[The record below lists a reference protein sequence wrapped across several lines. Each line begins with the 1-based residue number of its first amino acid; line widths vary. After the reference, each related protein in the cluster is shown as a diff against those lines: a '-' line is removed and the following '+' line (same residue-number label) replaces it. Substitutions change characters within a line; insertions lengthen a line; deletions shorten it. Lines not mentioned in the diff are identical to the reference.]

1 MEEHIMYIYKTT
13 NLITNKI
20 YIGQHI
26 AKINENKR
34 YFGSGKLL
42 KKSIKKHGIKNFKN
56 EILEYC
62 KDIDELNDRE
72 IFWISE
78 LNSTNLNI
86 GYNITCGGKQ
96 FFPTEEFI
104 RRCKEIR
111 NNISNEKKNEW
122 YSNISKTMIE
132 RGTSKGENNS
142 MYGKEYTKER
152 QEKCAKSKKENKEN
166 HKYYTEE
173 YRNAMSVRNTGD
185 NNPNFDNKWSDAQK
199 ENLSKYLLENEIH
212 KGEKNSN
219 FGKFGKESSG
229 YKEIPVEISN
239 KILYDY
245 TNNFLCISKL
255 SRKYNMTD
263 RKIKQIIIENNL
275 EVKIIYISKENEQK
289 IKDMFLLKNMS
300 FNKISKIIGI
310 DYRNIKKLLD
320 IK

>member
-1 MEEHIMYIYKTT
+1 
-13 NLITNKI
+13 
-20 YIGQHI
+20 
-26 AKINENKR
+26 
-34 YFGSGKLL
+34 
-42 KKSIKKHGIKNFKN
+42 
-56 EILEYC
+56 
-62 KDIDELNDRE
+62 
-72 IFWISE
+72 
-78 LNSTNLNI
+78 
-86 GYNITCGGKQ
+86 
-96 FFPTEEFI
+96 
-104 RRCKEIR
+104 
-111 NNISNEKKNEW
+111 
-122 YSNISKTMIE
+122 
-132 RGTSKGENNS
+132 
-142 MYGKEYTKER
+142 
-152 QEKCAKSKKENKEN
+152 
-166 HKYYTEE
+166 
-173 YRNAMSVRNTGD
+173 MSVRNTGD